1 MAASARA
8 LARVPPPLQERV
20 QDPVEVVSEPS
31 APPPVFYRSVREFLR
46 QLPGAQQRFWLL
58 VVATGAIAGLGAAG
72 LLELLEAIKAVAWGQ
87 ASASQTFIGAVEQSS
102 PARRVLVPALAGV
115 VITAVG
121 FIYPRSIA
129 GHGTA
134 GIIEAIWVHK
144 GRLALGRALLRG
156 VLSIFA
162 VAMGASL
169 GREGALV
176 STGAASGSW
185 LAERLRVS
193 KREARLLVACGA
205 ASGIAAAYD
214 TPIGG
219 ALFGLEVLLG
229 SFALELLGPIVVSTV
244 TATIL
249 ARVLSPGHPGYEIP
263 EYALLDPAHVLAG
276 LAMAPVLGAASALYV
291 KVVSFV
297 EVAFY
302 RVPRRAARFLPPLGL
317 AAVGAGAIVWP
328 DLLGNGYDTVNGALL
343 GQLPLL
349 LLLSLPFLKL
359 AATALCAGV
368 GVPGGLFT
376 PSLFYGALLGAG
388 LGEILQRLFPAMDAP
403 SGAFALVGMA
413 GVLAGTTHAAVSSVL
428 IIFELT
434 GDYGVILP
442 LMLSAAVSA
451 ATSRLLEK
459 DSLYTAPLR
468 RRGVKLPEL
477 PRPEWLRTTPVGPLV
492 RHDAERVPPG
502 LPFQPLLMKL
512 LAMPPGCDLYVTG
525 DDGTLE
531 GVVLLNTLKGN
542 IPDESHL
549 SMIVA
554 ADVMDPT
561 IPPIT
566 GTMTL
571 AEVAARFADSDLE
584 RLPVVDERARL
595 VGTVSKRDLLKHGS
609 F

>member
-1 MAASARA
+1 
-8 LARVPPPLQERV
+8 LQERV
-20 QDPVEVVSEPS
+20 HDPVEGLAPE
-31 APPPVFYRSVREFLR
+31 AIPPPVFYRSVREFLR
-46 QLPGAQQRFWLL
+46 QLPGIQQRFWLL
-58 VVATGAIAGLGAAG
+58 VVATGAIAGLAAAG
-72 LLELLEAIKAVAWGQ
+72 LLELLDIIKRLAWGP
-87 ASASQTFIGAVEQSS
+87 APAGVSFLGVVAGSS
-102 PARRVLVPALAGV
+102 PLRTILVPALAGA

-121 FIYPRSIA
+121 FFYPRPIA

-144 GRLALGRALLRG
+144 GRLALGRTLLRG
-156 VLSIFA
+156 LLSIMS

-185 LAERLRVS
+185 LAERLQLT
-193 KREARLLVACGA
+193 KRQARLLVACGA

-244 TATIL
+244 TATII
-249 ARVLSPGHPGYEIP
+249 ARVLSPGHSGYEIP
-263 EYALLDPAHVLAG
+263 EYSLLEPAHVLAG
-276 LAMAPVLGAASALYV
+276 LALAPVLGIASALYIR
-291 KVVSFV
+291 SIAWV

-302 RVPRRAARFLPPLGL
+302 RVPRRAARFLPPVGL
-317 AAVGAGAIVWP
+317 AVVGAAALVFP
-328 DLLGNGYDTVNGALL
+328 QLLGNGYDTVNAALL
-343 GQLPLL
+343 GQIPLGLL
-349 LLLSLPFLKL
+349 LALPFLKL
-359 AATALCAGV
+359 AATSLCAGV

-388 LGEILQRLFPAMDAP
+388 LGELLQRVFPAVQAP

-442 LMLSAAVSA
+442 LMLCAAVAA
-451 ATSRLLEK
+451 ATSRALEP

-477 PRPEWLRTTPVGPLV
+477 PRPEWLRGTQASALLRT
-492 RHDAERVPPG
+492 DSEAVPPG
-502 LPFQPLLMKL
+502 LAFQPLLMRL
-512 LAMPPGCDLYVTG
+512 LALPRGCDLYVVD
-525 DDGTLE
+525 DDGVLL
-531 GVVLLNTLKGN
+531 GVVMLDTLKGN
-542 IPDESHL
+542 IPDERHL

-554 ADVMDPT
+554 ADVMDSTVPSLT
-561 IPPIT
+561 PA
-566 GTMTL
+566 MSL
-571 AEVAARFADSDLE
+571 SEVAARFAEADHE
-584 RLPVVDERARL
+584 RLPVVDERGRL
-595 VGTVSKRDLLKHGS
+595 AGTVSKRDVLKHGK

>member
-1 MAASARA
+1 
-8 LARVPPPLQERV
+8 LQERLH
-20 QDPVEVVSEPS
+20 DPAQGLARE
-31 APPPVFYRSVREFLR
+31 AAAPPVFYRSVREFLR
-46 QLPGAQQRFWLL
+46 QLPGVQQRFWLL

-72 LLELLEAIKAVAWGQ
+72 LLELLDAVKRLAWGQ
-87 ASASQTFIGAVEQSS
+87 ASAGQTFIGAVAHASS
-102 PARRVLVPALAGV
+102 LRRVLVPTLAGL

-121 FIYPRSIA
+121 FFYSRPIA

-144 GRLALGRALLRG
+144 GRLALGRTLLRG
-156 VLSIFA
+156 LLSVLS

-176 STGAASGSW
+176 STGAAAGSW
-185 LAERLRVS
+185 LAERLQIT
-193 KREARLLVACGA
+193 KQQARLLVACGA

-249 ARVLSPGHPGYEIP
+249 ARIFAPGQPGYEIP
-263 EYALLDPAHVLAG
+263 EYRLLDPAHVLAG
-276 LAMAPVLGAASALYV
+276 LALAPLLGIASVLYV
-291 KVVSFV
+291 RTIAWV

-317 AAVGAGAIVWP
+317 AAVGAAAIVFP
-328 DLLGNGYDTVNGALL
+328 QLLGNGYDTVNAALL
-343 GQLPLL
+343 GQLPLVL
-349 LLLSLPFLKL
+349 LLALPFLKL

-388 LGEILQRLFPAMDAP
+388 LGDVLQRVFPAMQAP
-403 SGAFALVGMA
+403 SGAFALIGMA

-442 LMLSAAVSA
+442 LMLCAAVAA
-451 ATSRLLEK
+451 ATSRALEP

-477 PRPEWLRTTPVGPLV
+477 PRPEWLRSTHVGALV
-492 RHDAERVPPG
+492 SRDHVERVPPG
-502 LPFQPLLMKL
+502 LAFQPLMVKL
-512 LAMPPGCDLYVTG
+512 LALPPGCDLYVVG
-525 DDGTLE
+525 DDGVLQ
-531 GVVLLNTLKGN
+531 GVVMLDLLKGN

-554 ADVMDPT
+554 ADVMDASVPSLT
-561 IPPIT
+561 PA
-566 GTMTL
+566 MAL
-571 AEVAARFADSDLE
+571 SEVAARFADSDLE
-584 RLPVVDERARL
+584 RLPVVDERGRL
-595 VGTVSKRDLLKHGS
+595 MGTVSKRDVLKHGRFS
-609 F
+609 